1 MRRVKNRAW
10 IMILFLTCLMAG
22 MCFFLFEYA
31 VKAPQWVVFRGS
43 PHVYSTSN
51 VGKTLVHDRDGNLL
65 LDTREERTYSD
76 NSAVRQATL
85 HWLGDRNGH
94 IRGTVLSAHMEHMIG
109 YDLVNGVYG
118 YGDIR
123 SDVSLTLSS
132 RVQVAALKA
141 LSGRKGTV
149 AVYNY
154 KTGEILCAVTTPT
167 YDPDDIPNISG
178 DTSGIYEGV
187 YLNRFIQSTYPPG
200 SIFKIVTTAA
210 ALERVEGIRDMR
222 FSCSGIYEFGGS
234 RVTCGVS
241 HGNQDLKQALANSC
255 NCAFAQIAHLVGAET
270 MSEYVEKFGI
280 VDSVAFD
287 GLETAEGNFDLS
299 EADQVGLA
307 WSAIGQ
313 YTDMINPCAYLT
325 FMGAIAGG
333 GEGALPYIVDTI
345 TLDEETSYE
354 AEFRNGD
361 RIMSA
366 ELAAELQDY
375 LRNNVQS
382 VYGAGNFAGLTV
394 CAKSGTSELG
404 GGKTPNS
411 MFTGFCTDEAYPL
424 AFIVVVENGGYGA
437 STCVPV
443 LSEVLRACKEVLDA
457 NP

>member
-10 IMILFLTCLMAG
+10 IMILFLTCLLAG

-31 VKAPQWVVFRGS
+31 MKAPQWVVFRGS
-43 PHVYSTSN
+43 PHVFSTSS

-65 LDTREERTYSD
+65 LDTMESRVYSD
-76 NSAVRQATL
+76 NSSVRQATL

-94 IRGTVLSAHMEHMIG
+94 IRGTVLYDHMEDMIG
-109 YDLVNGVYG
+109 YDPVNGVYG
-118 YGDIR
+118 YSDVR
-123 SDVSLTLSS
+123 SNVSLTLSS

-167 YDPDDIPNISG
+167 YDPDNVPDIAG
-178 DTSGIYEGV
+178 DTSGIYVGV
-187 YLNRFIQSTYPPG
+187 YLNRFTQSTYTPG
-200 SIFKIVTTAA
+200 SIFQIVTMIA
-210 ALERVEGIRDMR
+210 ALECIEDIENQTFTCTGELQYGVDKVTCEKIHGTQNIRDA
-222 FSCSGIYEFGGS
+222 F
-234 RVTCGVS
+234 
-241 HGNQDLKQALANSC
+241 KNSC
-255 NCAFAQIAHLVGAET
+255 NCAFAQIAQLVGAEKMT
-270 MSEYVEKFGI
+270 EYVQAFGI
-280 VDSVAFD
+280 LDSITFD
-287 GLETAEGNFDLS
+287 GLVTAEGNYDLS
-299 EADQVGLA
+299 GADQVGLA

-345 TLDEETSYE
+345 TLDEEVSYE
-354 AEFRNGD
+354 AAVKTGK

-366 ELAAELQDY
+366 ELASQLQEY
-375 LRNNVQS
+375 LRNNVQA

-437 STCVPV
+437 STCVPI
-443 LSEVLRACKEVLDA
+443 LSEVLRTCKEVLDA